1 MRNAL
6 ALFALALFALAA
18 PARAGNVAAS
28 LVSSRSA
35 VVPGESFDA
44 GLRLM
49 MKPGWHV
56 YWKNPGDSG
65 LAPKLAWTLAPGWS
79 ASAFEWPAPSRLE
92 APPLTSF
99 GYEGEILFPL
109 TLTAPADARA
119 GTRAALRAKADWLEC
134 RDVCIPGSALL
145 SLGVDVRGASRA
157 REGDA
162 AALAAARAAVP
173 RPDPAAASGASWDGM
188 KAVLRLRGRHP
199 RAEFY
204 PAKPGVFDNGHTPVS
219 ESPAETELT
228 LMPAAG
234 QGEPKLVEGVLVR
247 RGEPPVEISVP
258 VRAGGEIF
266 RFILLAFA
274 GGVVLN
280 LMPCV
285 FPVLAFKALG
295 LLGRLGQHRD
305 AARREALAYTAGMTL
320 SCLGLATVLLAAR
333 RAGGALGWGFQLQS
347 PWVVAALAALFFAA
361 GAGLLGYFEFGARWM
376 GLGEK
381 LSARHGLV
389 GAFFS
394 GVFAMAAAAPCT
406 APFMGAALG
415 WAVTRPA
422 GEALAVFGALGLGAS
437 APYALLS
444 SEPALIRWLPHPGRW
459 METLKRLLS
468 VPMFLTSAWLLWVL
482 WRMIAAPAMA
492 PSALWRVWSPE
503 AVAEAR
509 ASGKTVMLDFTAA
522 WCLSCQVNE
531 RTALATPAVVAA
543 LSRPDVAAFRGD
555 WTNRD
560 ARISE
565 VLMRYGREG
574 VPLYVVYPKGGAV
587 VLLPEL
593 LTPGL
598 VLDALSAPP
607 DSKGESK

>member
-1 MRNAL
+1 MKIVSAL
-6 ALFALALFALAA
+6 AFALLALSG
-18 PARAGNVAAS
+18 PAVAGNTAAS
-28 LVSSRSA
+28 LVSARDA
-35 VVPGESFDA
+35 ARPGESFDA
-44 GLRLM
+44 GLRLK
-49 MKPGWHV
+49 MKRGWHV

-65 LAPKLAWTLAPGWS
+65 LAPKLEWNPPPGWT
-79 ASAFEWPAPSRLE
+79 ASAFEWPAPRRLE

-99 GYEGEILFPL
+99 GYEDEVLFPL
-109 TLTAPADARA
+109 TLDVPADAHP
-119 GTRAALRAKADWLEC
+119 GTRAVLSAKASWLEC
-134 RDVCIPGSALL
+134 RDVCIPGSARLTL
-145 SLGVDVRGASRA
+145 AVDVRSTPRA
-157 REGDA
+157 READA

-173 RPDPAAASGASWDGM
+173 RPDTNAAAGASWDGM
-188 KAVLRLRGRHP
+188 KAVLRLKGRHP
-199 RAEFY
+199 RAEFF
-204 PAKPGVFDNGHTPVS
+204 PAKPNVFDNGHTPVS

-234 QGEPKLVEGVLVR
+234 RGAPERVEGVLIR
-247 RGEPPVEISVP
+247 RGQPPVEISVP
-258 VRAGGEIF
+258 VRAGGEIL
-266 RFILLAFA
+266 RYILLAFA
-274 GGVVLN
+274 GGLVLN

-295 LLGRLGQHRD
+295 LLGRLGQHRS
-305 AARREALAYTAGMTL
+305 AARREAIAYSAGMTL
-320 SCLGLATVLLAAR
+320 SCLTLAVVLLAAR
-333 RAGGALGWGFQLQS
+333 RAGVALGWGFQLQS
-347 PWVVAALAALFFAA
+347 PWVVAALAALFLAA

-468 VPMFLTSAWLLWVL
+468 VPMFITSAWLLWVL
-482 WRMIAAPAMA
+482 WRMLAAPPAA
-492 PSALWRVWSPE
+492 PNALWREWSPE

-531 RTALATPAVVAA
+531 RTALSAPAVVAA

-560 ARISE
+560 ARISS

-574 VPLYVVYPKGGAV
+574 VPLCVLYPKGGSV

-598 VLDALSAPP
+598 VLDALSAAP
-607 DSKGESK
+607 DPTKVEPK

>member
-1 MRNAL
+1 MKAAL
-6 ALFALALFALAA
+6 AVVLFSFAG
-18 PARAGNVAAS
+18 PARAGNVDAS
-28 LVSSRSA
+28 LISSRA
-35 VVPGESFDA
+35 AARPGESFDA
-44 GLRLM
+44 GLRLK

-65 LAPKLAWTLAPGWS
+65 LAPKLEWTLPRDWA

-99 GYEGEILFPL
+99 GYEGEVIFPL
-109 TLTAPADARA
+109 TVVVPGSARA
-119 GTRAALRAKADWLEC
+119 GTRAVLNAKATWLEC
-134 RDVCIPGSALL
+134 KDVCIPGSARLKL
-145 SLGVDVRGASRA
+145 PVEVRGSPLVREADA
-157 REGDA
+157 R
-162 AALAAARAAVP
+162 ALAAARALVP
-173 RPDPAAASGASWDGM
+173 RPDLSATSGASWDGR
-188 KAVLRLRGRHP
+188 KAILRLHGRYP
-199 RAEFY
+199 RAEFF
-204 PAKPGVFDNGHTPVS
+204 PAKPGVFDNGHTPLS

-234 QGEPKLVEGVLVR
+234 QGAPTRVEGVLIR

-258 VRAGGEIF
+258 LRAGGEIL
-266 RFILLAFA
+266 RYILLAFA
-274 GGVVLN
+274 GGLILN

-295 LLGRLGQHRD
+295 LLGRLGQNRA

-320 SCLGLATVLLAAR
+320 SCLTLATVLLAAR

-376 GLGEK
+376 GLGER
-381 LSARHGLV
+381 LSSRHGLV

-459 METLKRLLS
+459 METLKRFLS
-468 VPMFLTSAWLLWVL
+468 VPMFATSAWLLWVL
-482 WRMIAAPAMA
+482 WRMIAVPPVAAN
-492 PSALWRVWSPE
+492 SLWREWSPE

-509 ASGKTVMLDFTAA
+509 AEGKTVMLDFTAA

-531 RTALATPAVVAA
+531 RTTLAIPSVVAA
-543 LSRPDVAAFRGD
+543 LTRPDVAAFRGD

-560 ARISE
+560 PRISD

-598 VLDALSAPP
+598 VLDALSVAPIP
-607 DSKGESK
+607 KEN